1 MGKTYRNVLAQS
13 DSESMYGSPHNR
25 GFARSKKRHSHHSIR
40 SQNKKK
46 EINEDNFQRHFT
58 HRKVNEYSTSYDKKK
73 VEKIGNVPNIS
84 WFNLNDREQF
94 DKWEKKDGDIF
105 QSIDKTIDKIK
116 NSDKPQQC
124 RSCYEDRKERY
135 LKIIK
140 KQLERRGKV
149 GSFKG
154 HRK

>member
-1 MGKTYRNVLAQS
+1 MGKTYRNVAAQS

-46 EINEDNFQRHFT
+46 DINEDNFQTHFT
-58 HRKVNEYSTSYDKKK
+58 HKKVNQYSTSHDKKK
-73 VEKIGNVPNIS
+73 INKIGNVPNIY
-84 WFNLNDREQF
+84 WLNLDDSEVF
-94 DKWEKKDGDIF
+94 DKWTKKDGDIF
-105 QSIDKTIDKIK
+105 QTIDKTIDKVK
-116 NSDKPQQC
+116 NSDEPQQC

-135 LKIIK
+135 LKYTK

-149 GSFKG
+149 GFFKG
-154 HRK
+154 HHK